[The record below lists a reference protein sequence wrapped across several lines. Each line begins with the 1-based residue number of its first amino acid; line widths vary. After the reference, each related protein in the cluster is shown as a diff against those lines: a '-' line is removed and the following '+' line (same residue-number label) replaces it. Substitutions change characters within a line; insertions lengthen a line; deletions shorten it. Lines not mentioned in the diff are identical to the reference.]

1 MDEINADDVRLS
13 VSGVKELGHEAGVDR
28 VSKEAATRIAFQEEK
43 RIKEKMKLAQT
54 VAKRAGRET
63 VREEDL
69 HVVEQILNAEL
80 PR

>member
-1 MDEINADDVRLS
+1 MDEHTADDVRLS
-13 VSGVKELGHEAGVDR
+13 VKGIKDMGHEAGVER
-28 VSKEAATRIAFQEEK
+28 MSKDAAVRIAFQEEK
-43 RIKEKMKLAQT
+43 RVKEKLKLAHT

-69 HVVEQILNAEL
+69 HVVEQILQAEL

>member
-1 MDEINADDVRLS
+1 MDEISADDVRLS
-13 VSGVKELGHEAGVDR
+13 VGGVKELGHEAGVDR
-28 VSKEAATRIAFQEEK
+28 VSKEAATRIAHQEEK
-43 RIKEKMKLAQT
+43 RFKEKMKLAQT

-69 HVVEQILNAEL
+69 QVVEQILQAEL